1 MHKQAKTNDKN
12 QFAEFAFL
20 NFPYLRNGV
29 SKATKLRCFF
39 FLCFF
44 SLIFACLCV
53 IFEHRRYMP
62 DVRANSETTLKELFD
77 SIIGS
82 LE

>member
-12 QFAEFAFL
+12 QLAEFAFL
-20 NFPYLRNGV
+20 NFPYLSNGV
-29 SKATKLRCFF
+29 MKTPKLR
-39 FLCFF
+39 FLC
-44 SLIFACLCV
+44 SLVFACLCV

-62 DVRANSETTLKELFD
+62 DVRANSETTLKELFANQQD

>member
-1 MHKQAKTNDKN
+1 MKT
-12 QFAEFAFL
+12 
-20 NFPYLRNGV
+20 P
-29 SKATKLRCFF
+29 KLR
-39 FLCFF
+39 FLV
-44 SLIFACLCV
+44 SLVFGCLCV
-53 IFEHRRYMP
+53 FFEHRRYMP